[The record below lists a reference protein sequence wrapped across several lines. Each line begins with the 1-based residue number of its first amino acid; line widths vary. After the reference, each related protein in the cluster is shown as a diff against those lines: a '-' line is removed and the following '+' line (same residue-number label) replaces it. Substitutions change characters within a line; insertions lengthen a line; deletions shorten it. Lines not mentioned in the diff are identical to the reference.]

1 MPDPYNLQGLLWRAV
16 KLPIFRE
23 VIRKDFAVSSSSLA
37 IARVC
42 SSKTEL
48 FVAVKYNAKQIENVT
63 SQASAFEYGLPSTF
77 ANVIPPLPPIHRLGV
92 GLSPTAHPDCLCL
105 LFIC

>member
-1 MPDPYNLQGLLWRAV
+1 MEWATSILKTLQSIVPDPYNLQGLLWRAV
-16 KLPIFRE
+16 KLPIFSE

-48 FVAVKYNAKQIENVT
+48 FVAVKYNAK
-63 SQASAFEYGLPSTF
+63 
-77 ANVIPPLPPIHRLGV
+77 
-92 GLSPTAHPDCLCL
+92 
-105 LFIC
+105 